1 MERKEQIMKT
11 TQSAGIVL
19 FRDER
24 EVLMVQQYGETWSFP
39 KGHREDG
46 ESLLQCAYRE
56 LREETGIDAGIDWV
70 AVSPVFSYS
79 RESIRGEKEMK
90 EIWLYPANLV
100 EQHPDSTLHSD
111 DDAITAIEWVDVFD
125 VCDRL
130 DAKEDRETF
139 TEILAFYGC
148 NQGQEWARER
158 VTKES

>member
-70 AVSPVFSYS
+70 VVSPVFSYS

-90 EIWLYPANLV
+90 EIWLYPACYV
-100 EQHPDSTLHSD
+100 WQHPDSTLHSD

>member
-90 EIWLYPANLV
+90 EIWLYPACYV
-100 EQHPDSTLHSD
+100 WQHPDSTLHSD